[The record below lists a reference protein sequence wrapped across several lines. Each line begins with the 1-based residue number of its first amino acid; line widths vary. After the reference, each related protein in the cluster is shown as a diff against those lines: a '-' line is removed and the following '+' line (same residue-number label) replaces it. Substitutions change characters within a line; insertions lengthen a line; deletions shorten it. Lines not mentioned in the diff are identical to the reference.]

1 MLRKIWRKHEER
13 IKAWLSETTTFLIKR
28 NRNKGYSDLTHTF
41 IHKEN
46 LASYMFA
53 HGLPKG
59 LYPEY
64 RNNANNII
72 FVDNIAQHN
81 WVDEQIAGNHQL
93 VISLIQKGKLA
104 EYLRM
109 LRDKEH
115 GNRKPTDL
123 YDIID

>member
-1 MLRKIWRKHEER
+1 MIKPYWRKHQER
-13 IKAWLSETTTFLIKR
+13 IKAWLSETTTFLIKWNR
-28 NRNKGYSDLTHTF
+28 NRWYSDLTHTF
-41 IHKEN
+41 WNKWD

-53 HGLPKG
+53 HWLPKW

-64 RNNANNII
+64 RNNPNNII

-81 WVDEQIAGNHQL
+81 RVDSKIAWNHQL

-109 LRDKEH
+109 EYCKEH
-115 GNRKPTDL
+115 NIRVPKDL
-123 YDIID
+123 YEF

>member
-1 MLRKIWRKHEER
+1 M
-13 IKAWLSETTTFLIKR
+13 KAWLSETTTFLIKR

-41 IHKEN
+41 WNKGD

-53 HGLPKG
+53 HALPKG

-64 RNNANNII
+64 RNNPNNII

-81 WVDEQIAGNHQL
+81 RVDSKIAWNHQL

-109 LRDKEH
+109 EYCKEH
-115 GNRKPTDL
+115 NIRIPKDL
-123 YDIID
+123 YD